1 MGFELN
7 MAKKPFKPSH
17 VELRYRTYF
26 ALLYVPKDVRH
37 IIKKAKFY
45 KSTETDNL
53 KQAEAIA
60 AVWVINWKS
69 QIEKARSIIQAN
81 SANADINSAI
91 KLYEEELSND
101 NPLLVKEIMEE
112 EEIRIRREQGE
123 RPADIFKSLASGK
136 QRYLKNIEP
145 EWLKNETAKGLKEK
159 TIHQMQ
165 SDVELLYQPFPTA
178 NLLTHK
184 NIETFLTALGTHH
197 QLSAS
202 SIKRIVGS
210 CRNFYIFLKAI
221 KEVPDDLPNPF
232 VVPSNFRISNKPN
245 SRAKFK
251 SEPWQPLDPED
262 VVYLYG
268 CALMKNDIQ
277 LSNLILIGAH
287 TGARIEEI
295 CSLQC
300 KNVDLINHSIKI
312 TDSKTEAGKR
322 LIPIHSDIRPVV
334 EHLVA
339 ESKDGYLISGL
350 SENKYKDRS
359 NAVGKRF
366 GRLKTAEGFGKHHVF
381 HSIRK
386 TLVTMLENK
395 GVGENVAADI
405 VGHEKPRITYG
416 LYSGGT
422 TLDVMREALERISYE
437 FPDLDVPPSLEP
449 V

>member
-1 MGFELN
+1 MHGIQTN
-7 MAKKPFKPSH
+7 MTKKSFKPSH
-17 VELRYRTYF
+17 IELRYKTYF
-26 ALLYVPKDVRH
+26 AVLYVPKDVRH

-45 KSTETDNL
+45 KSTETYNL

-60 AVWVINWKS
+60 AVWVINWKH

-81 SANADINSAI
+81 STNADINSAI
-91 KLYEEELSND
+91 KLYEEQLSND

-136 QRYLKNIEP
+136 QRHLKSIEP
-145 EWLKNETAKGLKEK
+145 EWLKNETSKDLKQK
-159 TIHQMQ
+159 TINQMK
-165 SDVELLYQPFPTA
+165 SDAELLHQPFPTA
-178 NLLTHK
+178 NLLTKK
-184 NIETFLTALGTHH
+184 NIETFLIALGTHH
-197 QLSAS
+197 QISAA

-210 CRNFYIFLKAI
+210 CRSFYNYLKKI

-232 VVPSNFRISNKPN
+232 VVPEDFRISNKPN

-251 SEPWQPLDPED
+251 SHPWEPLEPED

-268 CALMKNDIQ
+268 CALMRDDTQ

-300 KNVDLINHSIKI
+300 KDIDIKNRSIKI

-322 LIPIHSDIRPVV
+322 LIPIHSDIQSVIER
-334 EHLVA
+334 LVA
-339 ESKDGYLISGL
+339 ESADGYVISGL
-350 SENKYKDRS
+350 SENKYGDRS
-359 NAVGKRF
+359 NAIGKRF

-422 TLDVMREALERISYE
+422 TLDVMREALERITYS
-437 FPDLDVPPSLEP
+437 FNALP
-449 V
+449 

>member
-1 MGFELN
+1 MGFELK

-17 VELRYRTYF
+17 VELRYKTYF

-60 AVWVINWKS
+60 AVWVINWKR

-81 SANADINSAI
+81 STNADINSAI
-91 KLYEEELSND
+91 KLYEEQLSND

-123 RPADIFKSLASGK
+123 RPADIFKSLASGN
-136 QRYLKNIEP
+136 QRYLKNIEA
-145 EWLKNETAKGLKEK
+145 EWLNNEKAKGLKEK
-159 TIHQMQ
+159 TINQMK

-184 NIETFLTALGTHH
+184 NVETFLTALGTHF

-210 CRNFYIFLKAI
+210 CRNFYTFLKKI

-232 VVPSNFRISNKPN
+232 VVPEDFRISNKPN

-251 SEPWQPLDPED
+251 SEPWQPLDPQD

-268 CALMKNDIQ
+268 CAQMKGDIQ

-300 KNVDLINHSIKI
+300 KDINLRNFSIKI

-322 LIPIHSDIRPVV
+322 IIPIHKDIQSVV
-334 EHLVA
+334 KRLVA
-339 ESKDGYLISGL
+339 ESTDGYVISEL
-350 SENKYKDRS
+350 SENKYGDRS
-359 NAVGKRF
+359 NAIGKRF
-366 GRLKTAEGFGKHHVF
+366 GRLKTLEGFSRQQVF

-395 GVGENVAADI
+395 GIGENVAADI

-422 TLDVMREALERISYE
+422 TLEVMREALERITYN
-437 FPDLDVPPSLEP
+437 FPLND
-449 V
+449 